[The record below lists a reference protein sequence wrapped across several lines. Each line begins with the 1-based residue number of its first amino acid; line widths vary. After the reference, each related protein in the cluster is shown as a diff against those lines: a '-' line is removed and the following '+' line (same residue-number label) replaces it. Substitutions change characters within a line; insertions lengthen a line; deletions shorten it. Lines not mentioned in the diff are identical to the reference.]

1 MPHQQ
6 SMLRVFR
13 HAPTTLLTMLVLL
26 SACTPPPATVAAPTP
41 IPSPTPKT
49 GRGAGDT
56 LHMLYWQAP
65 TILNPHLATSLKD
78 WDVSR
83 IALEP
88 LASFDKEGTLVPF
101 LAAEIPTLENGDV
114 AADGKSVTWRLKQG
128 ILWSDGQPFSAGD
141 VKFTYDF
148 ITNQDV
154 AATSTSL
161 YSTIA
166 SVEVVD
172 ANTIKVN
179 FKDVNPAWALPFV
192 GAQGVILPEHMFKDY
207 NGKNAKDAPANKLVV
222 GTGPYRVVS
231 FKPQE
236 VLFLGTQLI
245 ETNKIVFEPNPYFR
259 EADKPY
265 FSRIEVRG
273 GGTVGEAGRLV
284 FSDGVVDYAWNLQLD
299 AAELDALVAQGQG
312 VLLLNPGARTE
323 RMLVNRTDPNKETPD
338 GERSSVLNPH
348 PFFSDL
354 NVRQAFAFAVDRQAI
369 ADLYGTA
376 GIATGNNLVAPLS
389 YNSPNTVWEY
399 NLDKAEQ
406 LLDEAGWIDTNGDGV
421 RDKGGVKMKV
431 VLQTSVNSVRQ
442 ATQGIIQ
449 DSLEQIGVEVELKVV
464 DASVFFSSEPNP
476 DQANLFYA
484 DLEIFRDGNR
494 NPDPGSYMRAWTCG
508 QIAQKSNQWQGAN
521 IERWCN
527 PEYDALYQQS
537 TVELDPDRRA
547 QLFIQMN
554 DMLVNDVV
562 MIPLALRAE
571 VSGASKTLQ
580 DVVLTPWDSET
591 WMIKEWKR
599 ATP

>member
-1 MPHQQ
+1 MPTA
-6 SMLRVFR
+6 LL
-13 HAPTTLLTMLVLL
+13 TTLLLL
-26 SACTPPPATVAAPTP
+26 AACTPAPVAVPVPTP

-83 IALEP
+83 ITLEP

-101 LAAEIPTLENGDV
+101 LAAEIPTLENGEV
-114 AADGKSVTWRLKQG
+114 AADGKSVTWKLKSG
-128 ILWSDGQPFSAGD
+128 ILWSDGQPFSASD

-148 ITNQDV
+148 ITNPNV

-161 YSTIA
+161 YRTVE
-166 SVEVVD
+166 SVQVID
-172 ANTIKVN
+172 ANTIKIN

-192 GAQGVILPEHMFKDY
+192 GAQGAILPEHLFKDY
-207 NGKNAKDAPANKLVV
+207 NGKNATDAPANKLAV

-245 ETNKIVFEPNPYFR
+245 ETNKITFEPNPYFR

-273 GGTVGEAGRLV
+273 GGTVDEAGRLV
-284 FSDGVVDYAWNLQLD
+284 FADGVVDYAWNLQLD
-299 AAELDALVAQGQG
+299 ATALDQLVAEGKG

-323 RMLVNRTDPNKETPD
+323 RVLLNRTDPNKETPD

-354 NVRQAFAFAVDRQAI
+354 KVRQAFAYAVDRKSVA
-369 ADLYGTA
+369 ALYGTA
-376 GIATGNNLVAPLS
+376 GIATGNNLVAPLI
-389 YNSPNTVWEY
+389 YNSPNTTWEY
-399 NLDKAEQ
+399 NLDKARQ
-406 LLDEAGWIDTNGDGV
+406 LLDEAGWRDTNGDGV
-421 RDKGGVKMKV
+421 RDKDGVKLKV
-431 VLQTSVNSVRQ
+431 VFQTSVNSVRQ
-442 ATQGIIQ
+442 ATQTIIKN
-449 DSLEQIGVEVELKVV
+449 SLEQIGVEVELKVV

-476 DQANLFYA
+476 DQANLFYT
-484 DLEIFRDGNR
+484 DMEMYRDGNR
-494 NPDPGSYMRAWTCG
+494 NPDPGSYMLYWTCG
-508 QIAQKSNQWQGAN
+508 QIAQKSNKWQGTN
-521 IERWCN
+521 VERWCN

-537 TVELDPDRRA
+537 TKELDPNKRA

-571 VSGASKTLQ
+571 VSGAGKSMQ
-580 DVVLTPWDSET
+580 GIVLTPWDSET
-591 WMIKEWKR
+591 WLIKDWKR